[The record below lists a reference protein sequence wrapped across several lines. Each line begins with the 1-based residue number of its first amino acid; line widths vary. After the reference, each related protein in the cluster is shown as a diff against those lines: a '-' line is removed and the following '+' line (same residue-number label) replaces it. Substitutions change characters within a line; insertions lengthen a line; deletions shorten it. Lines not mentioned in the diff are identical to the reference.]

1 MAEFKLG
8 RIRFIWKDAW
18 VTGTTY
24 YKDDV
29 IRYGGRTY
37 ICVIGHTAS
46 AEFATDLYAPEPV
59 WQQMSDGQDWKN
71 DWSTSTVY
79 KTNDVVKYGGY
90 LYICN
95 TDHTSAA
102 DTTLGLEADQE
113 KWDLFIE
120 GFDYKA
126 DWATST
132 RYKINDI
139 VKYGALVYLCTQEHT
154 SAADTADGLE
164 LDQDKWDIFT
174 EGTDWKDIWTP
185 VTRYRVGD
193 TVRYGGTLYVCNE
206 GHTSAADDA
215 TGLEAD
221 QTKWDYVHKGIE
233 YLGNWS
239 KNTRYK
245 INDVVKDSGSLW
257 ICTTYHTSG
266 SGRTLEA
273 DETNW
278 AVFVPG
284 LEFEDTWKADIA
296 YQPGDVVTYGGY
308 SYIAQTNHQGIF
320 PTTIPTYVNP
330 IHTATTTAGTGFDFT
345 VTKSNGKYQV
355 TINDAGADYAP
366 GDTFEINGTILGGL
380 SVDNDLLIT
389 VLTVG
394 SGGEILTI
402 DAAGNSINDW
412 DLFTTGFNL
421 RGDYADDSTNQDY
434 RTGDVVRLGGFTYL
448 AIADN
453 NNVRPPNTDYWEKL
467 NSGAFW
473 KDAWVDG
480 SYYDQGDVV
489 IHGVNSYICV
499 LEHTADENPLAGNN
513 RPDQDV
519 NGTYW
524 NLVAAGAESG
534 SLTTTGDIVYYSASG
549 PTRLPVG
556 RPGQVLNVNADGN
569 APQWSY
575 FGFANHIYYV
585 EAENG
590 LDIPAPNRG
599 VTLDLPWKTVRY
611 ACEQIEKGS
620 AYANA
625 KRLLEIN
632 RNFIA
637 AEIVEWT
644 DYQIANNNAPFTTG
658 FTYDKAICQRDMGF
672 LVDALVWDISHGG
685 NVRSREAA
693 LAYFTELGASYIAG
707 QEDET
712 VASIEYGLTVI
723 DAVLTQIPPAA
734 NYQTINSVANP
745 VTQQFDADFIEEDD
759 AFGICQTLVAI
770 VTDAIT
776 AGDTTGIPAKRVAN
790 KTIFVKTGEYKEVL
804 PIRVP
809 EQVAIVGDELRSTRI
824 EPAGPLVDSTDTPYS
839 LESITH
845 LQSIVSDI
853 ITNTSVTPQTGNTT
867 SQVTTRP
874 AGDAAAGTAA
884 ADLFQQIY
892 DYIDYSVNGATGD
905 STVPSMTGSNT
916 PVADQNIYNAV
927 EVLEANKDFLVADV
941 LAYIQANYPLYA
953 YDQDK
958 CARDVGLILDAVAY
972 DVAFGTNYNSVVAG
986 LAYRRANSSEVY
998 GAQLTQTVGGIT
1010 FLKQEIQA
1018 LGFAPAAQT
1027 RADAAFDE
1035 ILDILQNDVAA
1046 ADALTFPTPT
1056 AGTQDQV
1063 DAKDQLQANRAF
1075 MVAEVIQYI
1084 TDNYPALVYDQAKC
1098 ERDTGYIVDALSY
1111 DILYG
1116 GNSATLTAAR
1126 AYFEGTASQLGAGQ
1140 ETATAAA
1147 YNYLQTIAQQIVQGT
1162 DVAELQVGVAQD
1174 FTSGN
1179 ATATEAT
1186 IIADLIQYI
1195 EDVITAGSLDP
1206 LPASEFPDISAES
1219 QDYIDANESILAAK
1233 PTLQVTT
1240 LDYVNSTYSVGY
1252 DKAACSRDV
1261 REYIDA
1267 IKYDLIYPGN
1277 YKSLMAAR
1285 MYANAVEGSATE
1297 DMFYL
1302 RNATGLRNCTLRGL
1316 DGSLGAANAYGTQR
1330 PSAGAYASL
1339 DPGWGPNDERVWIQT
1354 RSPYCQNVS
1363 TFGNGCVG
1371 LKVDGDL
1378 HAGGN
1383 DSIVA
1388 NDFTQILSDGIG
1400 AWVTNLGRAE
1410 LVSVFTYYNHIGY
1423 LSENGGKIRGTNGNN
1438 SYGDYGSVAEGID
1451 NTETPVLGEVDNRQ
1465 LEAQIGAVY
1474 TDGANEILQL
1484 EYLNAGQGYN
1494 DSTTGIIAVQ
1504 NIGPGDSDRTEGTY
1518 QGVVGTS
1525 SGSGTGQEFT
1535 VTVTDVGSI
1544 EVEVTKGG
1552 SGHSIGD
1559 TITVQAS
1566 DIGGTGT
1573 NTSFEVGNIGLTT
1586 RYTISGDGFGAQ
1598 VNQPTIRDG
1607 GVYEVRLLETTTDP
1621 ESDFGGFGYKSIANA
1636 AQQGNATQI
1645 TLSAT
1650 DVEPSGTYNGMAIYI
1665 TSGLGAGQYAY
1676 IDTFDAASKIATV
1689 KRMSDDGNGW
1699 DHATGAAIQ
1708 PVLDATT
1715 QYIIEPRVIFSPPAS
1730 GITATGRARVA
1741 DERVVEIRIIEP
1753 GSGYTS
1759 APTLTLVDPNN
1770 TLDVPHEVRIGDGV
1784 LGQPSWTD
1792 RGTGYITSQASVVGD
1807 GYADIFQYGT
1817 KIRVDGL
1824 TQIPQAGS
1832 NVEFASIPN
1841 TWYKLVTITNL
1852 TGRGPYSALL
1862 QVSPAIEAGQAMP
1875 HTDAITIRNRFS
1887 QVRLT
1892 GHDFLDIGTGNFEET
1907 NYPGLPQNEP
1917 DPSKETNDYGG
1928 GRVFYTSTDQDGN
1941 FRVGGLFN
1949 VEQATGI
1956 ATLNVEA
1963 FNISGLNELQLG
1975 SVALGGTGAV
1985 INEFSTDGTF
1995 AADSDSIVPTQKAIK
2010 TYITSQIGGGVATL
2024 NVNSVTAGL
2033 IEISGREIN
2042 TSDDSTISIN
2052 NTVNFKGGIDGAP
2065 VALQLFLLN

>member
-18 VTGTTY
+18 ASGTVY

-29 IRYGGRTY
+29 VRYGGRTY
-37 ICVIGHTAS
+37 ICVIGHTA
-46 AEFATDLYAPEPV
+46 ATLFSDDLTAPEPR
-59 WQQMSDGQDWKN
+59 WQQMSDGQDWKD
-71 DWSTSTVY
+71 DWAPSTVY
-79 KTNDVVKYGGY
+79 KINDIVKYGGY

-102 DTTLGLEADQE
+102 DTTLGLEADQA
-113 KWDLFIE
+113 KWDLFLE
-120 GFDYKA
+120 GFDYKSA
-126 DWATST
+126 WDVST

-139 VKYGALVYLCTQEHT
+139 VKYGATIYLCIEEHT
-154 SAADTADGLE
+154 SAADTVDGLE
-164 LDQDKWDIFT
+164 VDIAKWEIFT
-174 EGTDWKDIWTP
+174 EGTDWKGTWTP
-185 VTRYRVGD
+185 TTRYRLND
-193 TVRYGGTLYVCNE
+193 TVRYGGILYVCVQ
-206 GHTSAADDA
+206 GHTSSVSD
-215 TGLEAD
+215 TIGLEAD
-221 QTKWDYVHKGIE
+221 QDKWEVIHAGIE
-233 YLGNWS
+233 YLDNWTP
-239 KNTRYK
+239 NTRYK
-245 INDVVKDSGSLW
+245 INDVVKDSGTLW
-257 ICTTYHTSG
+257 ICTTYHTSN
-266 SGRTLEA
+266 SGRTLQA

-284 LEFEDTWKADIA
+284 LEFEDTWKADVT

-308 SYIAQTNHQGIF
+308 SYIAQTNNSGIF
-320 PTTIPTYVNP
+320 PTAIPSYVNP
-330 IHTATTTAGTGFDFT
+330 ANVTTTAAGTGFDFT
-345 VTKSNGKYQV
+345 VTKNNGRYSV
-355 TINDAGADYAP
+355 AINDGGADYAL
-366 GDTFEINGTILGGL
+366 GDTFTIIGNVLGGL
-380 SVDNDLLIT
+380 SLDNDLLIT
-389 VLTVG
+389 VTGIDVDG
-394 SGGEILTI
+394 AITEIN
-402 DAAGNSINDW
+402 AAGVSINDW

-434 RTGDVVRLGGFTYL
+434 RTGDVVRVGGFTYL

-453 NNVRPPNTDYWEKL
+453 NGIRPPNTTYWAKL
-467 NSGAFW
+467 NSGIYW
-473 KDAWVDG
+473 KNVWADG

-489 IHGVNSYICV
+489 KHGVNSYICV

-519 NGTYW
+519 SGTYW
-524 NLVAAGAESG
+524 NLLTAGAESG
-534 SLTTTGDIVYYSASG
+534 SLTTVGDIVYYSGSG

-556 RPGQVLNVNADGN
+556 KPGQVLQVNSDAT
-569 APQWSY
+569 APEWKY

-590 LDIPAPNRG
+590 VDEPAPNRG
-599 VTLDLPWKTVRY
+599 VTLDRPWKTVRY
-611 ACEQIEKGS
+611 AAEQIEKGA

-637 AEIVEWT
+637 AEIVAWVN
-644 DYQIANNNAPFTTG
+644 YQITNNIAPFTNA
-658 FTYDKAICQRDMGF
+658 FTYDQTLCQRDMGF

-685 NVRSREAA
+685 NVRSRQAA
-693 LAYFTELGASYIAG
+693 LAYFNGGASYIAG
-707 QEDET
+707 QEGET
-712 VASIEYGLTVI
+712 VAAINYGLVVI
-723 DAVLTQIPPAA
+723 DAVLTQIAPAVS
-734 NYQTINSVANP
+734 YQGT
-745 VTQQFDADFIEEDD
+745 VTQQFDAAFTEEDD
-759 AFGICQTLVAI
+759 AFTIVQNLTKI

-776 AGDTTGIPAKRVAN
+776 AGNTAGVPAQRVAN
-790 KTIFVKTGEYKEVL
+790 KSIFVKTGEYNEVL

-809 EQVAIVGDELRSTRI
+809 EQTAVVGDELRSTRI
-824 EPAGPLVDSTDTPYS
+824 QPAGALVALTDVPYS
-839 LESITH
+839 IESLQRIQTVISDVVQNIAITPSAANP
-845 LQSIVSDI
+845 L
-853 ITNTSVTPQTGNTT
+853 T
-867 SQVTTRP
+867 QVTTRP
-874 AGDAAAGTAA
+874 AGTLSVGTSASN
-884 ADLFQQIY
+884 LIQEIV
-892 DYIDYSVNGATGD
+892 DYIDYRVNGATGD
-905 STVPSMTGSNT
+905 STVPAFRGSNA
-916 PVADQNIYNAV
+916 PVGDQAVYNAV
-927 EVLEANKDFLVADV
+927 EVLEANKEFLVEEV
-941 LAYIQANYPLYA
+941 HAYIKATYPLYA
-953 YDQDK
+953 YDQEK
-958 CARDVGLILDAVAY
+958 CRRDVELILTAIAY
-972 DVAFGTNYNSVVAG
+972 DVAFGTNYNSVTAG

-998 GAQLTQTVGGIT
+998 TTQLAQTVGAIT
-1010 FLKQEIQA
+1010 FLKGEIQS
-1018 LGFAPAAQT
+1018 LGFAPQAT
-1027 RADAAFDE
+1027 LRSDAGFDE
-1035 ILDILQNDVAA
+1035 ILDILQNGTGN
-1046 ADALTFPTPT
+1046 ADALTFPSPT
-1056 AGTQDQV
+1056 SATVGRAN
-1063 DAKDQLQANRAF
+1063 AKDQLRANRSF
-1075 MVAEVIQYI
+1075 LIAEVIQFI
-1084 TDNYPALVYDQAKC
+1084 TDNYPGLTYDQAKC
-1098 ERDTGYIVDALSY
+1098 ERDTGYIIDALSY

-1126 AYFEGTASQLGAGQ
+1126 AYFEGTASQLGTGQ

-1147 YNYLQTIAQQIVQGT
+1147 YNYLQSIVGDVVQGT
-1162 DVAELQVGVAQD
+1162 DIAELQVVVAQD

-1179 ATATEAT
+1179 ATSTEA
-1186 IIADLIQYI
+1186 IILEDLVQII
-1195 EDVITAGSLDP
+1195 EDIITAGNLDP
-1206 LPASEFPDISAES
+1206 LPDVIYPNISLES
-1219 QDYIDANESILAAK
+1219 QDFIDGNEAILAAI
-1233 PTLQVTT
+1233 PTLKESTITYINTT
-1240 LDYVNSTYSVGY
+1240 FDVGY
-1252 DKAACSRDV
+1252 NKDACSRDV

-1277 YKSLMAAR
+1277 YKSLMSAR
-1285 MYANAVEGSATE
+1285 LYSNAVLGSAEE

-1302 RNATGLRNCTLRGL
+1302 RNATGLRNCTLKGL
-1316 DGSLGAANAYGTQR
+1316 DGTLGSANQYGTQR

-1339 DPGWGPNDERVWIQT
+1339 DPGWGPDDQRVWILT
-1354 RSPYCQNVS
+1354 RSPYVQNVS
-1363 TFGNGCVG
+1363 TFGNACVG

-1378 HAGGN
+1378 HNGGN

-1423 LSENGGKIRGTNGNN
+1423 LAENGGKIRGTNGNN

-1451 NTETPVLGEVDNRQ
+1451 ETEIPVLGEVDNRQ

-1484 EYLNAGQGYN
+1484 EYLHAGEGYTN
-1494 DSTTGIIAVQ
+1494 STTAIISVQ
-1504 NIGPGDSDRTEGTY
+1504 NIGSADNTRTTGTY

-1525 SGSGTGQEFT
+1525 NGSGTGQEFT
-1535 VTVTDVGSI
+1535 ITVTEVGAI

-1552 SGHSIGD
+1552 TGHSIGD
-1559 TITVQAS
+1559 TITIDVN

-1573 NTSFEVGNIGLTT
+1573 NTSFQVGQIGNAT
-1586 RYTISGDGFGAQ
+1586 RYSISGDGFGEIIAS
-1598 VNQPTIRDG
+1598 PTIRNG
-1607 GVYEVRLLETTTDP
+1607 GVTNVRLLETQTDP
-1621 ESDFGGFGYKSIANA
+1621 SNYGGFGYKTISNA
-1636 AQQGNATQI
+1636 AQTGNATQI

-1650 DVEPSGTYNGMAIYI
+1650 DIEPTGTYNGMAIYLI
-1665 TSGLGAGQYAY
+1665 SGLGAGQYAY
-1676 IDTFDAASKIATV
+1676 IDSFDAASKIATV
-1689 KRMSDDGNGW
+1689 RKMSDDSPGW
-1699 DHATGAAIQ
+1699 DHAIGDPIAS
-1708 PVLDATT
+1708 VLDATT
-1715 QYIIEPRVIFSPPAS
+1715 QYNIEPRVIFSAPPS

-1753 GSGYTS
+1753 GSGYVTP
-1759 APTLTLVDPNN
+1759 PTMTIVDPNN
-1770 TLDVPHEVRIGDGV
+1770 TIDVPHTVYIGNGV
-1784 LGQPSWTD
+1784 LGQPTWTN
-1792 RGTGYITSQASVVGD
+1792 RGTGYITSTATVVGD
-1807 GYADIFQYGT
+1807 GFADIYQFGT
-1817 KIRVDGL
+1817 RVRVDGL
-1824 TQIPQAGS
+1824 TEIPQAGS

-1841 TWYKLVTITNL
+1841 TWFKLVTVTNL
-1852 TGRGPYSALL
+1852 LGNGPYTALI
-1862 QVSPAIEAGQAMP
+1862 QISPALTASQAP
-1875 HTDAITIRNRFS
+1875 DHADQITIRNRYS

-1892 GHDFLDIGTGNFEET
+1892 GHDFLDIGTGNFAET

-1917 DPSKETNDYGG
+1917 DPSKETNDFGG

-1995 AADSDSIVPTQKAIK
+1995 AADSDNIVPTQKAIK